1 MERVRLTA
9 ERIRALEIQGATA
22 IARSALL
29 AYAQDL
35 AEGGPAGRENLS
47 QTLVEARPNEPMLR
61 NLLTLFDQ
69 RAADLSG
76 RDLVDLAGEM
86 LEGLDADEEELHRV
100 GAELVED
107 GSKIFTH
114 CHSSSAV
121 GILLKAHRDGKRF
134 RVFTTETRPRF
145 QGRITA
151 RELARAGIP
160 VDHSVDSAAKY
171 ALDGASLFLFGADAI
186 LASGFLLNKV
196 GTGIFCVVARHYG
209 VPTYSATHTLK
220 VVKDRDEVAVE
231 ERDRRE
237 VWDEAPEGV
246 TIRNPAFDRV
256 NLKYVSGIVTEKGIL
271 RDILGEASPAA
282 ANERS
287 EG

>member
-1 MERVRLTA
+1 MDRVRLTA
-9 ERIRALEIQGATA
+9 ERIRALDIQGATA

-35 AEGGPAGRENLS
+35 AENREADRPALLRL
-47 QTLVEARPNEPMLR
+47 LVEARPNEPMLR
-61 NLLTLFDQ
+61 NLLARFDSEASNLNG
-69 RAADLSG
+69 RA
-76 RDLVDLAGEM
+76 LVDLAEEM
-86 LEGLDADEEELHRV
+86 LDRLDAEEEELHRQ
-100 GAELVED
+100 GAQLVEE
-107 GSKIFTH
+107 GAKIFTH

-121 GILLKAHRDGKRF
+121 GILLRAHREGKRF

-186 LASGFLLNKV
+186 LPSGFLLNKV

-220 VVKDRDEVAVE
+220 VVHDRMDERVE

-237 VWDEAPEGV
+237 VWDDPPEGV

-271 RDILGEASPAA
+271 TDVFG
-282 ANERS
+282 NE
-287 EG
+287 EGPHEQR